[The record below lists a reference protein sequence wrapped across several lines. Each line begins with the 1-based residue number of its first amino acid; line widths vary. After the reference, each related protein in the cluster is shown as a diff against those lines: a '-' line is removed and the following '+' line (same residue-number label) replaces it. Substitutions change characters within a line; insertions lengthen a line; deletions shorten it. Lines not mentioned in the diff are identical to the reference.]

1 MRALLVVDL
10 QRWFLE
16 VGSDEK
22 LRLVSELKKKTNELI
37 RYFEE
42 NDLPVI
48 KIQTVHKADKSTWNR
63 WALENDTGRL
73 IEGTKEAEYSPEVYV
88 AKNEILVTK
97 TRLSAFLRTNLENI
111 LRNLNCDE
119 LVICGYS
126 TDNCVGQTAIDA
138 YEYDFK
144 VILAGEAILGTKIR
158 YGELMLDSLK
168 RRFGIMPICN
178 SEIIESKEDC

>member
-1 MRALLVVDL
+1 MKALIVIDL
-10 QRWFLE
+10 QKWFLE
-16 VGSDEK
+16 VGSEEK
-22 LRLVSELKKKTNELI
+22 LSLVSNLITKTNELL
-37 RYFEE
+37 RHFEK
-42 NDLPVI
+42 NNLPII
-48 KIQTVHKADKSTWNR
+48 KVQTVHKADKSTWNI
-63 WALENDTGRL
+63 WALENNVGRL

-138 YEYDFK
+138 YEYVFK

-158 YGELMLDSLK
+158 YGVLMLDSLM